1 MEFYWI
7 KVIYTIINFVILYF
21 ILKHFL
27 FKPVNEVI
35 ASRRNEIE
43 TTIKKTEEDRKQAE
57 LLRIENQNIIKEAKK
72 QGKNLVEDYKKKAE
86 KVSIDIIAEARK
98 ESDQI
103 MERTEKEIQRQREKV
118 EDEIRGN
125 TIDLA
130 IQLSSKVLEE
140 AVDEEKHRQLIEDF
154 IVKVGN

>member
-1 MEFYWI
+1 MEFYWP
-7 KVIYTIINFVILYF
+7 KVIYTIINFIILYF

-35 ASRRNEIE
+35 ASRKNEIE
-43 TTIKKTEEDRKQAE
+43 TTVKKTEEDRKQAE
-57 LLRIENQNIIKEAKK
+57 LLIIESENIIKETKK

-86 KVSIDIIAEARK
+86 KASIDIIAEARK

-103 MERTEKEIQRQREKV
+103 MERAEKEIQRQREKI
-118 EDEIRGN
+118 EDEIRIN

-130 IQLSSKVLEE
+130 IQLSSKILEE
-140 AVDEEKHRQLIEDF
+140 AVDEKKHRELIEDF
-154 IVKVGN
+154 IAKVGN

>member
-1 MEFYWI
+1 MEFYWP
-7 KVIYTIINFVILYF
+7 KVIYTIINFIILYF

-35 ASRRNEIE
+35 ASRKNEIE
-43 TTIKKTEEDRKQAE
+43 TTVKKTEEDRKQAE
-57 LLRIENQNIIKEAKK
+57 LLIIESENIIKETKK

-86 KVSIDIIAEARK
+86 KASIDIIAEARK

-103 MERTEKEIQRQREKV
+103 MERTEKEIQRQREKI
-118 EDEIRGN
+118 EDEIRIN

-130 IQLSSKVLEE
+130 IQLSSKILEE
-140 AVDEEKHRQLIEDF
+140 AVDEKKHRELIEDF
-154 IVKVGN
+154 IAKVGN

>member
-1 MEFYWI
+1 MEFYWP
-7 KVIYTIINFVILYF
+7 KVIYTIINFIILYF

-35 ASRRNEIE
+35 ASRKNEIE
-43 TTIKKTEEDRKQAE
+43 TNVKKTEEDRKQAE
-57 LLRIENQNIIKEAKK
+57 LLRIESENIIKETKK

-86 KVSIDIIAEARK
+86 KASIDIIADARK

-103 MERTEKEIQRQREKV
+103 MERTQKEIQRQKEKI
-118 EDEIRGN
+118 EDEIRIN

-130 IQLSSKVLEE
+130 IQLSSKILEE
-140 AVDEEKHRQLIEDF
+140 AVDEKKHRELIEDF
-154 IVKVGN
+154 IAKVGN